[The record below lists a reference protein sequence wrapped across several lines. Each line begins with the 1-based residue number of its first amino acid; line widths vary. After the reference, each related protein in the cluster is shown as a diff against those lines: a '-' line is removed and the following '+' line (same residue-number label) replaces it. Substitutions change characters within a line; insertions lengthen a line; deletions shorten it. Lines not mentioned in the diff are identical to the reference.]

1 MADVSTKNS
10 AVDKMADDWAIVEAL
25 LGGTAAMR
33 KLSTK
38 YLPRWPNEA
47 EDAYDCR
54 LKSSVLFPAYSR
66 TVDTLTGKPFSKPLT
81 YSDDMP
87 EQMQEW
93 LNDAD
98 LQGRNLHAFAADVME
113 KTIGKGIVGVL
124 VDYPRVSNVRT
135 VAEEKQIGARPY
147 LVEIRC
153 EQFIGWRTKQENG
166 KTVLTQFRF
175 LECVEED
182 DGDFGTQEVKQIR
195 VLEPKRW
202 EIWRETDKGVWY
214 KYEEG
219 TTTLDFVPFVPFYG
233 NRKSFMFSR
242 PPLIEMAYMNVQ
254 HWQSSSDQQN
264 ILHVARVPILAVSG
278 VDDTFKLTVG
288 ASAAVRLPQEG
299 KMEFVEHTGAAIEA
313 GKESL
318 ADLEEQMRQAGAELL
333 VIKPGQITATQTA
346 TENAVGM
353 CALNRIVMDSN
364 DCWNQ
369 IIDYMAIWGGIG
381 KGQGGTVKIYN
392 DFAAVALQDQ
402 SAEWLLK
409 AVMAGKISDETY
421 ISEMKRRGQLAETVT
436 YEEEKERI
444 EAQGPALGDIT
455 QGGVR
460 GNQGGVT

>member
-1 MADVSTKNS
+1 MAE
-10 AVDKMADDWAIVEAL
+10 DWAIVEAL
-25 LGGTAAMR
+25 LGGTASMR

-38 YLPRWPNEA
+38 YLPKWPNEA
-47 EDAYDCR
+47 EDAYEAR
-54 LKSSVLFPAYSR
+54 VKASVLFPAYSR

-98 LQGRNLHAFAADVME
+98 LQGRNLHACAADVME

-124 VDYPRVSNVRT
+124 VDYPRVANVRT
-135 VAEEKQIGARPY
+135 VAEEKQTGSRPY
-147 LVEIRC
+147 IVEIRA

-175 LECVEED
+175 CEVVEED
-182 DGDFGTQEVKQIR
+182 DGDFGVKSVEQIR
-195 VLEPKRW
+195 VLEPFRW
-202 EIWRETDKGVWY
+202 EIWRQTDKGIWF

-219 TTTLDFVPFVPFYG
+219 VTTLDFVPFVPFYG
-233 NRKSFMFSR
+233 NRKGFMYSR
-242 PPLIEMAYMNVQ
+242 PPMIEMAYMNVQ

-264 ILHVARVPILAVSG
+264 ILHVARVPILTVSG
-278 VDDTFKLTVG
+278 ITDDSGFKLTVG
-288 ASAAVRLPQEG
+288 ASAAVKLPVEG
-299 KMEFVEHTGAAIEA
+299 KMEFVEHSGAAIEA

-333 VIKPGQITATQTA
+333 VIKPGQITATQTS

-364 DCWNQ
+364 DAWNQ
-369 IIDYMAIWGGIG
+369 VIDYMAIWGGL
-381 KGQGGTVKIYN
+381 GQGNGGTVKIFN
-392 DFAAVALQDQ
+392 DFAAQALQDQ
-402 SAEWLLK
+402 SADMLLK
-409 AVMAGKISDETY
+409 ACVAGKISDETY
-421 ISEMKRRGQLAETVT
+421 ITEMKRRGQLAETVS

-444 EAQGPALGDIT
+444 EAQGPALGSLGSDSPNNNS
-455 QGGVR
+455 
-460 GNQGGVT
+460 GNSNE